1 MKMKFGAIVTDGRG
15 KIGGHVASK
24 NRSCAYLRTKV
35 TPVNR
40 QSVAQSLVR
49 NRFTTLAQAWRGL
62 TAAQILAWN
71 AAVAG
76 YATTNIF
83 GDLRNPS
90 GINLFQSLNNVL
102 LSIGKTVLTTPPAP
116 AEVAQIDIVSFTAT
130 SGTPT
135 MVVTLGEQ
143 VPADTQVK
151 VYATASMSAGKSFV
165 KSEYRYIGC
174 FASPHAAALDIAT
187 LYTVKFGAIGAVGT
201 KIFVQ
206 VEPVNETTGQTGT
219 VLASSVILAA

>member
-15 KIGGHVASK
+15 KVGGHVASK

-40 QSVAQSLVR
+40 NSDAQALVR
-49 NRFTTLAQAWRGL
+49 NRFTTLSQAWRAL
-62 TAAQILAWN
+62 TAGQIQAWN
-71 AAVAG
+71 NAVAD

-102 LSIGKTVLTTPPAP
+102 LSIGETMIFNPPLP
-116 AEVAQIDIVSFTAT
+116 AEVAQIEIASFAAT

-135 MVVTLGEQ
+135 MILTLGG
-143 VPADTQVK
+143 VIPANTTVK
-151 VYATASMSAGKSFV
+151 VYATTSLSAGKNFV
-165 KSEYRYIGC
+165 KSEFRYIGK
-174 FASPHAAALDIAT
+174 FDAAHAAALDIKADY
-187 LYTVKFGAIGAVGT
+187 LEKFGVIGAVGS

-206 VEPVNETTGQTGT
+206 VEPVNVTTGQTGT
-219 VLASSVILAA
+219 VLQSSVVLSA